1 MKKGAKRA
9 IPKRNS
15 RSIQNN
21 NATIPNG
28 ITVNKKARSTLR
40 KAYDCDDSDERL
52 ELIRSAVAIDENFI
66 EAWNQLGCHETDVIK
81 AEAVFSHAIA
91 IGEVKFPSGNG
102 EWSDEEY
109 CSYSA
114 ALTNLAKVRE
124 IQHRFEECIELLELI
139 VQKGMPDAPH
149 AQNRLLMLYL
159 QTRRYDK
166 AKVQLDE
173 YGDEEGDG
181 DAIVDYSRLLIALN
195 TGASEEE
202 CYGLFESAMFNMPE
216 VADYLAGN
224 CELPNSV
231 SLDSYE
237 EIAASV
243 AFMLQSAWR
252 ATDRPTLWIR
262 SALATFERDSESEDD
277 DLSDLDLE
285 ELIEDALGEEQEEVV
300 WRLESVMYE
309 EKIAYFV
316 MESES
321 ESLIYFWFGRGEP
334 DPETAYR
341 VFLLAICEPMD
352 GEPKRP
358 IRLESSDEGLIRDMN
373 MELSALDIEFEW
385 SDYTGKE
392 LLLQTAKQMD
402 NAIDVDEFENEAQLT
417 ELLQELPLDS
427 DGEFVVAIKQI
438 PTFVEVDGTNV
449 RPFFGVVLD
458 SSNDS
463 IRTQLLSPKGFEKQ
477 HIQKLLGNACLNP
490 MIGDPMRPQ
499 SIQFSDPDNALGV
512 KDWLQ
517 EIGISTTI
525 GNQYDETIDR
535 LIQMLIDSEEQ
546 SGLPS
551 VTEIDG
557 VDDSVLEEFY
567 ETAREY
573 FLVEP
578 WTVVPGSNLLEV
590 QPDESK
596 DLILYCVVLGQMG
609 EVMGLSL
616 FSSLDDFDRA
626 SGAGQDNDEDEEPM
640 TAISLLFNEDS
651 EIHPSDLNFI
661 ENGGIPIAGAFAYP
675 TIVAAVEGEVEACN
689 REQLMLIMEATR
701 ILIEYFSKRPF
712 KLKSELDK
720 SRSVEWS
727 YGNEAKQAVVTFR
740 NVFGG

>member
-1 MKKGAKRA
+1 MKKGSKRA
-9 IPKRNS
+9 IPKRKS
-15 RSIQNN
+15 RSIQNS

-28 ITVNKKARSTLR
+28 VAVNKKARTTLR
-40 KAYDCDDSDERL
+40 KAYDCDDSGERL

-91 IGEVKFPSGNG
+91 IGEVKYPSGNG

-114 ALTNLAKVRE
+114 AMTNLAKVRE

-139 VQKGMPDAPH
+139 LQKGMPDAPH
-149 AQNRLLMLYL
+149 ARNSLLMLYL

-166 AKVQLDE
+166 AKAQLDE
-173 YGDEEGDG
+173 YDDQEGDG

-202 CYGLFESAMFNMPE
+202 CYGLFESARFTMPE
-216 VADYLAGN
+216 VADFLAGN
-224 CELPNSV
+224 RELPNSV
-231 SLDSYE
+231 SMDSYE

-243 AFMLQSAWR
+243 AFMLHSAWR
-252 ATDRPTLWIR
+252 ATDRPTLWLR
-262 SALATFERDSESEDD
+262 AALAAFEMDSESEDD

-285 ELIEDALGEEQEEVV
+285 ELMEDALGEEQEEVV
-300 WRLESVMYE
+300 WRFESVAFDK
-309 EKIAYFV
+309 KIAYFV

-321 ESLIYFWFGRGEP
+321 ESLIYFWLGRGEP

-341 VFLLAICEPMD
+341 VFLLAICEPME

-373 MELSALDIEFEW
+373 MELSVLDIEFEW

-402 NAIDVDEFENEAQLT
+402 NAIHVDEFENEEQLT
-417 ELLQELPLDS
+417 ELLQELPQDS
-427 DGEFVVAIKQI
+427 EAEFVVAIKQI
-438 PTFVEVDGTNV
+438 PTFVEVEGTNV

-463 IRTQLLSPKGFEKQ
+463 IRTQSLSPKGFEKQ
-477 HIQKLLGNACLNP
+477 HIQKLLGNAFLNP
-490 MIGDPMRPQ
+490 LTGDTMRPQ

-512 KDWLQ
+512 KDWLK
-517 EIGISTTI
+517 ELGISTTI
-525 GNQYDETIDR
+525 GNQYDDTIDR

-546 SGLPS
+546 SSLPS

-557 VDDSVLEEFY
+557 VDDAMLEEFY

-578 WTVVPGSNLLEV
+578 WTVVPGANLLQV

-596 DLILYCVVLGQMG
+596 DLVLYCVVLGQMG

-616 FSSLDDFDRA
+616 FSSLDDFNRA
-626 SGAGQDNDEDEEPM
+626 SGAGLHNDENAEPV
-640 TAISLLFNEDS
+640 AAVSLLFNEDS

-689 REQLMLIMEATR
+689 REQLMLIMKATR
-701 ILIEYFSKRPF
+701 ILIEFFSKRPF

-727 YGNEAKQAVVTFR
+727 YGNETKQAVVTFR
-740 NVFGG
+740 NVFG

>member
-1 MKKGAKRA
+1 MKKGTKRA
-9 IPKRNS
+9 IPKRRA
-15 RSIQNN
+15 RSIQHS

-28 ITVNKKARSTLR
+28 VAVNKKARSALR
-40 KAYDCDDSDERL
+40 KAYDCDDTGERL

-91 IGEVKFPSGNG
+91 IGEVKYPSGSG

-114 ALTNLAKVRE
+114 AMTNLAKVRE
-124 IQHRFEECIELLELI
+124 IQHRFEECVELLELI

-149 AQNRLLMLYL
+149 ALNSLLMLYL

-166 AKVQLDE
+166 ANAQLDE

-181 DAIVDYSRLLIALN
+181 DAIVNYSRLLIALN

-202 CYGLFESAMFNMPE
+202 CYGLFESAMFTMPE
-216 VADYLAGN
+216 VAEYLAGN
-224 CELPNSV
+224 RELPNSV
-231 SLDSYE
+231 SMDSYE
-237 EIAASV
+237 EIAGSV

-252 ATDRPTLWIR
+252 ATDRPTLWLR
-262 SALATFERDSESEDD
+262 SALATFEKDSESEDD

-300 WRLESVMYE
+300 WRFESVAFE
-309 EKIAYFV
+309 KKIAYFV

-321 ESLIYFWFGRGEP
+321 ESLTYFWLGRGEP
-334 DPETAYR
+334 DTETAYR
-341 VFLLAICEPMD
+341 VLLLAICEPME

-358 IRLESSDEGLIRDMN
+358 IRLESSDEGLIRDMK
-373 MELSALDIEFEW
+373 MELSDLDIEFEW

-402 NAIDVDEFENEAQLT
+402 NAIHVDEFEDEEQLT

-427 DGEFVVAIKQI
+427 DVEFVVAIKQI
-438 PTFVEVDGTNV
+438 PTFVEVEGTNV

-458 SSNDS
+458 SSDDS
-463 IRTQLLSPKGFEKQ
+463 IRTQSLSPKGFEKQ
-477 HIQKLLGNACLNP
+477 HIQKLLGNACLRP

-499 SIQFSDPDNALGV
+499 SIQFSDPDIALGV

-525 GNQYDETIDR
+525 GNQYDDTIDR

-546 SGLPS
+546 TGLPS
-551 VTEIDG
+551 LTEIDG
-557 VDDSVLEEFY
+557 VDDAMLEEFY

-573 FLVEP
+573 FLIEP
-578 WTVVPGSNLLEV
+578 WTIVPGSNLLQV
-590 QPDESK
+590 QPDESN
-596 DLILYCVVLGQMG
+596 DLVLYCVVLGQMG

-616 FSSLDDFDRA
+616 FSSLDDFNRA
-626 SGAGQDNDEDEEPM
+626 SGAGLESEEDEEPV

-675 TIVAAVEGEVEACN
+675 TIVAAVEGEVQACN
-689 REQLMLIMEATR
+689 REQLMHMMKATR

-712 KLKSELDK
+712 KIKSELDK
-720 SRSVEWS
+720 SRTVEWS
-727 YGNEAKQAVVTFR
+727 YGNETKQAVVTFR
-740 NVFGG
+740 NVFG